1 MTNKPMLSVEL
12 RALLDRLLSHDFAE
26 ECQECGIGYSDAWG
40 ELRALLDKPASPQAW
55 ERDMDYRPEE
65 LGSPETEPACWT
77 CNDTNMVDD
86 GDLTHSAGGI
96 LYECGPIKCVKDCPD
111 CKPAAQHQGEP
122 VAWAIQWG
130 SVIPGCRGHREVVLK
145 HPGALDAVITP
156 LFAEQPAP
164 VAVVMPERENENGL
178 ENEQSEQ
185 AIGYNRALAD
195 VARLNG
201 VKP

>member
-1 MTNKPMLSVEL
+1 M
-12 RALLDRLLSHDFAE
+12 
-26 ECQECGIGYSDAWG
+26 
-40 ELRALLDKPASPQAW
+40 
-55 ERDMDYRPEE
+55 PE
-65 LGSPETEPACWT
+65 PETPDPAH
-77 CNDTNMVDD
+77 DTLPMIDRAIAELKAD
-86 GDLTHSAGGI
+86 
-96 LYECGPIKCVKDCPD
+96 
-111 CKPAAQHQGEP
+111 QHQGEP

-164 VAVVMPERENENGL
+164 VAVVMPERESFDIDDWAGSFCQEALSFGMN
-178 ENEQSEQ
+178 QDVFARCVRT
-185 AIGYNRALAD
+185 AIDRTLAE